1 MQDFNRDLFMELI
14 NNILV
19 NKDSYDRIDPGVFQQ
34 YGVKRGLRNSDGT
47 GVLAGVTM
55 VGHVHGYV
63 VQDSEPVPIEGRL
76 DYRGIDINNIIEG
89 YKHDDRFGFEETSY
103 LLLFGALPTKQQ
115 LEMWNLLLA
124 SSRSLPDDFTEDM
137 ILKAPSPDIM
147 NKLAASVLALYSYD
161 ENPEDMS
168 VENQLRQS
176 LQLIARFGTIIAHA
190 YMCKRQR
197 YDGESLYLH
206 YPKDEY
212 STAQNFLY
220 CVRPDN
226 KFTDEEAK
234 LLDLMLVLH
243 AEHGGGNNSAFSCR
257 VLTSSG
263 TDIYSAIS
271 AAVCSLKGPRHGGA
285 NKRVMDMFG
294 EIKRNVRDW
303 TDDDEVRAY
312 LGKIIRKEA
321 GDGSGLVYGMGHA
334 VYTKSDPRA
343 IILRRYARELAV
355 KNGLSEELRLLESI
369 ERLTP
374 EVFDMIKGSK
384 KTISANVDMYSGLVY
399 KMLGISPDL
408 FTPMFALA
416 RIVGWCAHRIEEVTT
431 GSRIIRP
438 AYKAI
443 GADREYVPISERK

>member
-1 MQDFNRDLFMELI
+1 MQEFNRDLFMELI
-14 NNILV
+14 NNIRQ
-19 NKDSYDRIDPGVFQQ
+19 NKDRYDKIDPGVFQQ

-55 VGHVHGYV
+55 VGHVYGYV
-63 VQDSEPVPIEGRL
+63 VEDSEPVPIEGRL
-76 DYRGIDINNIIEG
+76 DYRGIGINSIIEG
-89 YKHDDRFGFEETSY
+89 YKEDDRFGFEETSY
-103 LLLFGALPTKQQ
+103 LLLFGTLPTKDQ
-115 LEMWNLLLA
+115 LDMWRSLLA
-124 SSRSLPDDFTEDM
+124 GSRALPDHFTEDM

-147 NKLAASVLALYSYD
+147 NKLAACILSLYSYD

-168 VENQLRQS
+168 IENQLRQS
-176 LQLIARFGTIIAHA
+176 LQLIARFGTIISHA

-197 YDGESLYLH
+197 YNGESLYLH
-206 YPKDEY
+206 YPRDEY
-212 STAQNFLY
+212 STAQNLLY
-220 CVRPDN
+220 CVRQDN

-285 NKRVMDMFG
+285 NKRVMDMFDD
-294 EIKRNVRDW
+294 IKQNVRDW
-303 TDDDEVRAY
+303 ADEDEVRLY

-321 GDGSGLVYGMGHA
+321 GDKSGLVYGMGHA

-343 IILRRYARELAV
+343 IILRRYARELAA
-355 KNGLSEELRLLESI
+355 KSGLSEELKLMESV

-374 EVFDMIKGSK
+374 EVFEMLKGST

-408 FTPMFALA
+408 YTPMFALA

-431 GSRIIRP
+431 GGRIIRP

-443 GADREYVPISERK
+443 GSEREYVPLSERK